1 MGSVGESMELDA
13 VVPSTSTSKK
23 TAEIDVAVVERGIA
37 EARALAEQ
45 GKKDEAVD
53 KLLGLEQKCRLAEDV
68 ATTRDCCTAIL
79 EVRGCDWGQ
88 RHLQR
93 QL

>member
-1 MGSVGESMELDA
+1 MELDA

-23 TAEIDVAVVERGIA
+23 TAEIDVAVVEKGIA

-79 EVRGCDWGQ
+79 EVRGWVRGQ
-88 RHLQR
+88 RYLQR
-93 QL
+93 GAGNEQT